1 MKKTIQI
8 NISGIVFH
16 IEEDAFD
23 TLNAYLNSIKKY
35 FSTYDGSEEIV
46 TDIEARIAE
55 KFLGK
60 NNTDSTPIVGLE
72 EVQKVM
78 ASMGTVADFEAIE
91 VEEEDAYAPNPVKE
105 EIPKST
111 ERKRIYR
118 DGQRKALGGVLSGL
132 ANYFA
137 VDVVWFRVIFLIAAF
152 GLMDSGIGP
161 AFFLAYIICW
171 IAFPV
176 SKELEEQENIKKF
189 YRNGENKVIAGVSS
203 GLASY
208 FDLDVAVIRVGF
220 VLGMLF
226 FGVGIIAYL
235 VLWIASPIAESIT
248 QKMQMKGEAVTI
260 ENIDTKIKQNLTDEG
275 SSSLTRKNENALT
288 TILLLPFRIISKI
301 FVALGQVLGKLGP
314 FFRVLLGL
322 VPLFMGLGFLI
333 ASVVGT
339 IVYFA
344 ATTGNGWFI
353 DDRNF
358 EIFAHEFPPMG
369 GIFLFLSAAL
379 PAIGLFL
386 LGLSLIRDKR
396 IGDSNFWI
404 TGLGLWIIGVIGL
417 AIIGGTYGM
426 NYAKEATSRTTET
439 YNLSSNTIYLDSFDY
454 DDHKGFD
461 IHSRVSI
468 AKSEDGK
475 VYLEKKLSARGRSR
489 ENAKENAEQID
500 LNITQNDSTLV
511 FDERIRLKEGAKF
524 RGQEVELTLFI
535 PEGKKIKMS
544 NGFAREVLENN
555 WELSNKYG
563 IDGDDY
569 DNLTFFINTDGD
581 LECQECDLL
590 DEDTRKAMD
599 ERRHDYRNDDE
610 EDFEPRQYYTN
621 KEFDLEDF
629 NGIEVGGAFHILIHQ
644 GDEYQVKFMAE
655 RERDIED
662 LKVRK
667 DGKVL
672 EVDFE
677 DRFHR
682 NRGKVIAHI
691 TMPKLEYLNAGGATN
706 IKVISFEDINNLDLE
721 LNGAT
726 KAKLDIEAKN
736 VRLDANGASNLEIR
750 GHVNKIE
757 MELTG
762 ASYFNG
768 KRAKINR
775 AVVEA
780 SGASEAEFGKVEDLD
795 SNTSGASH
803 VNRD

>member
-35 FSTYDGSEEIV
+35 FSTYEGSVEIV

-60 NNTDSTPIVGLE
+60 NNTDSTPIVSLE

-91 VEEEDAYAPNPVKE
+91 EDAFAPNTTKE

-111 ERKRIYR
+111 ERKRLYR

-137 VDVVWFRVIFLIAAF
+137 VDVVWFRVIFLVAAF

-176 SKELEEQENIKKF
+176 SKDLEEQENIKKF

-203 GLASY
+203 GLAYY

-220 VLGMLF
+220 VIGMLF

-260 ENIDTKIKQNLTDEG
+260 ENIDTNIKHNLTQE
-275 SSSLTRKNENALT
+275 SSTPANRKNENALT

-301 FVALGQVLGKLGP
+301 FATLGQVLGKLGP
-314 FFRVLLGL
+314 LFRVLLGL
-322 VPLFMGLGFLI
+322 IPLFMGIGFLTS
-333 ASVVGT
+333 SVVGT
-339 IVYFA
+339 IIYFA

-358 EIFAHEFPPMG
+358 EIFAQEFPPMG
-369 GIFLFLSAAL
+369 GIFLFLAAAL

-386 LGLSLIRDKR
+386 LGLSLIRDRR

-404 TGLGLWIIGVIGL
+404 TGLGLWIIGVVSL

-439 YNLSSNTIYLDSFDY
+439 YNLTGNTIYLDSYDY
-454 DDHKGFD
+454 DDNKGFD
-461 IHSRVSI
+461 IHSRVQI
-468 AKSEDGK
+468 EKSEDGK
-475 VYLEKKLSARGRSR
+475 VTLEKKLSARGKSR
-489 ENAKENAEQID
+489 DNAKENAEQID
-500 LNITQNDSTLV
+500 LNITQNDSSLV
-511 FDERIRLKEGAKF
+511 FDERIKLKKGAKF
-524 RGQEVELTLFI
+524 RGQEVELTLHI
-535 PEGKKIKMS
+535 PEGKQIKMS
-544 NGFAREVLENN
+544 NGFAREVLANN
-555 WELSNKYG
+555 WDLSNKYG
-563 IDGDDY
+563 IDDDDF
-569 DNLTFFINTDGD
+569 DNLTFFINAEGQ
-581 LECQECDLL
+581 LECKECDLL
-590 DEDTRKAMD
+590 DEDTRNAMND
-599 ERRHDYRNDDE
+599 RRHDYRNDND
-610 EDFEPRQYYTN
+610 EDFEPAPYYVH

-629 NGIEVGGAFHILIHQ
+629 KGIEVGGAFHILIHQ
-644 GDEYQVKFMAE
+644 GDKYHVEFMAE

-662 LKVRK
+662 LKIRT
-667 DGKVL
+667 DDNVL
-672 EVDFE
+672 ELDFE

-682 NRGKVIAHI
+682 NRGKVIVHI
-691 TMPKLEYLNAGGATN
+691 TMPKLEYIKAGGASN
-706 IKVISFEDINNLDLE
+706 IKVVSFENINNLDLQ
-721 LNGAT
+721 LSGAT

-736 VRLDANGASNLEIR
+736 VRLDANGASILEIR
-750 GHVNKIE
+750 GTVSTID

-762 ASYFNG
+762 ASHFNG
-768 KRAKINR
+768 KRAEIGK
-775 AVVEA
+775 AKVEA
-780 SGASEAEFGKVEDLD
+780 TGASQADFGKVKDLD
-795 SNTSGASH
+795 SNTSGASQ